1 MPAFLLTLLLA
12 VRLAF
17 AITVDEILVQ
27 IDKNLTYEARDSSL
41 TMTVTKGSRVKTY
54 KMHSYGRGQDEM
66 AMEYLE
72 PARDKGTKMLK
83 KVDELWMYLPAI
95 EKVQKISGHL
105 LRDDL
110 MGSDM
115 SYEDLMESSRWQKA
129 YTGQVIAE
137 EAIEG
142 RMTWKIE
149 MKAKDTTVA
158 YPRRVIWVDQKSFVP
173 VRQELYALQGM
184 LLKTWLMQDIRS
196 IEGREFPMKM
206 VVEDQ
211 VQKGSRTEIVF
222 DKVSFAV
229 KLPEEVFSTR
239 WLER

>member
-1 MPAFLLTLLLA
+1 MLSLLLPLLLSARVALA
-12 VRLAF
+12 V
-17 AITVDEILVQ
+17 TVEEVLTRVDQ
-27 IDKNLTYEARDSSL
+27 NLTYDARDSLL
-41 TMTVTKGSRVKTY
+41 TMTVTKGTRVKAY
-54 KMHSYGRGQDEM
+54 SMHSYGRGQDEM

-83 KVDELWMYLPAI
+83 KRDELWMYLPSI
-95 EKVQKISGHL
+95 EKVQKLSGHL

-129 YTGQVIAE
+129 YTGTIVGDE
-137 EAIEG
+137 LVDG
-142 RMTWKIE
+142 RKAWKID
-149 MKAKDTTVA
+149 MKARDTTVS
-158 YPRRVIWVDQKSFVP
+158 YPRRVIWVDQASYIP

-184 LLKTWLMQDIRS
+184 LLKTWLMSDIRS

-222 DKVSFAV
+222 SNVSFKVA
-229 KLPEEVFSTR
+229 LSEEVFSIR

>member
-1 MPAFLLTLLLA
+1 MSTVFLTVLLA
-12 VRLAF
+12 ARLAF
-17 AITVDEILVQ
+17 AVTVDEVLAQ
-27 IDKNLTYEARDSSL
+27 IDKNMTYEARDSSL
-41 TMTVTKGSRVKTY
+41 TMTVTKGTRVKAY
-54 KMHSYGRGQDEM
+54 KMRSYGRGQDEM
-66 AMEYLE
+66 AMVYLE

-83 KVDELWMYLPAI
+83 KGEELWMYLPAI
-95 EKVQKISGHL
+95 EKVQKLSGHL

-115 SYEDLMESSRWQKA
+115 SYEDLMESSTWRDA
-129 YTGQVIAE
+129 YVGTMAGE
-137 EAIEG
+137 ELIEG
-142 RMTWKIE
+142 RKAWKID
-149 MKAKDTTVA
+149 MKARDTSVS
-158 YPRRVIWVDQKSFVP
+158 YPRRVIWVDQASHIP

-196 IEGREFPMKM
+196 IEGRQFPMKM

-222 DKVSFAV
+222 DAVSFKVA
-229 KLPEEVFSTR
+229 LPEEVFSTR

>member
-1 MPAFLLTLLLA
+1 MTTALLAFLLA
-12 VRLAF
+12 ARLAF
-17 AITVDEILVQ
+17 AITVDEVLLQ
-27 IDKNLTYEARDSSL
+27 IDKNLTYDARDSSI
-41 TMTVTKGSRVKTY
+41 TMTVTKGSRVKSY
-54 KMHSYGRGQDEM
+54 KMRSYGRGQDEM

-95 EKVQKISGHL
+95 EKVQKLSGHL

-129 YTGQVIAE
+129 YQGTIAGE
-137 EAIEG
+137 ELVEG
-142 RMTWKIE
+142 RKAWKIE
-149 MKAKDTTVA
+149 MKARDTTVS
-158 YPRRVIWVDQKSFVP
+158 YPRRVIWVDQASFIP

-184 LLKTWLMQDIRS
+184 LLKTWLMQDIRK

-211 VQKGSRTEIVF
+211 VQKGSRTEITF
-222 DKVSFAV
+222 DRVSFQVA
-229 KLPEEVFSTR
+229 LPEEVFSTR

>member
-1 MPAFLLTLLLA
+1 MSTLVLAFLLS
-12 VRLAF
+12 VRFAF
-17 AITVDEILVQ
+17 ALTVDEILVQ

-41 TMTVTKGSRVKTY
+41 TMTVTKGTRTKSY
-54 KMHSYGRGQDEM
+54 KMRSFGRGQDEM

-95 EKVQKISGHL
+95 EKVQKLSGHL

-129 YTGQVIAE
+129 YNGTIVAE
-137 EAIEG
+137 ELVEG
-142 RMTWKIE
+142 RKAWKIE
-149 MKAKDTTVA
+149 MIARDTSVS
-158 YPRRVIWVDQKSFVP
+158 YPKRLIWVDQASFIP
-173 VRQELYALQGM
+173 VRQELFALQGK
-184 LLKTWLMQDIRS
+184 LLKTWLMRDIRK

-211 VQKGSRTEIVF
+211 VEKGSRTEITF
-222 DKVSFAV
+222 DRVSFEVA
-229 KLPEEVFSTR
+229 LPEEVFSTR